1 MTPAL
6 ILRDAFWGLSTV
18 LEIVLAT
25 MVIRRRLY
33 HSHPFFFA
41 YILATIVQSALFAV
55 SCYYFGQGS
64 RVSFY
69 VGWGTQAVVI
79 CGRWFAVME
88 IAKRVLGQYLG
99 IWALAGRI
107 LILLGLSV
115 LAYAIF
121 SSGSRW
127 KLIVLNADRAAE
139 LCIATLIVAI
149 LLFVRYYR
157 VPMGNLERML
167 AIGFCLYSCFVV
179 INDSIY
185 ENWRHTF
192 ADLWNYL
199 DMLTFTASLLLWI
212 TAVRTADVQQASA
225 SPVALAPEL
234 YADLSRKLNSR
245 LLLLNNR
252 LNHLFRSEDSRP

>member
-1 MTPAL
+1 MTSSL
-6 ILRDAFWGLSTV
+6 ILRDGFWALSTL

-25 MVIRRRLY
+25 IIIRRRLY
-33 HSHPFFFA
+33 RSHPFFFA
-41 YILATIVQSALFAV
+41 YILTAIVQSALLAGA
-55 SCYYFGQGS
+55 YIYFGQRAS
-64 RVSFY
+64 VSFY

-79 CGRWFAVME
+79 CARWFAVME

-99 IWALAGRI
+99 IWALMARI
-107 LILLGLSV
+107 LVFLGFSV
-115 LAYAIF
+115 LAYSIF

-127 KLIVLNADRAAE
+127 KLIVLNADRAVE
-139 LCIATLIVAI
+139 LCIASLIVAI

-185 ENWRHTF
+185 ESWRTAF

-212 TAVRTADVQQASA
+212 AAVRTADVSLASA

-234 YADLSRKLNSR
+234 YAELSRKLNSR

-252 LNHLFRSEDSRP
+252 LNHFFRSEDSRP